1 MITSYFYFLAYL
13 AALVAGGYAITR
25 KWDDV
30 PTTALA
36 LRTDDL
42 KALTNRYNDAIRD
55 LEDEYDKSH
64 DDNVWAFGKKKGSKR
79 EYSKRYEAIAAQY
92 KSEVSSRKRQWEQS
106 HPLWAKARKVWGW
119 IFIIGLVSGLI
130 FWQITVFSA
139 DDDTPQYTQSTAM
152 SDTGEITYWN
162 AQNLPIPY
170 LQDSTKYVS
179 NPDGVLSQNVV
190 DSMNIILRGLE
201 DRFDIQTVVAVV
213 GHIEND
219 DPFRMAQELG
229 NSYGV
234 GRRDRGLVIVVGYGD
249 HSINM
254 SPGRALEADLT
265 DAECHRLEQQYVVP
279 AMRAE
284 MPDSA
289 MLYLTKAV
297 YALMQKKELPQMS
310 SLLDN
315 NDDSEIPAFLGL
327 SLAGL
332 IAWLMFFSRLN
343 RKYQWLGL
351 VGMPH
356 LLANPFYEPTSSG
369 FSGGGG
375 GFRGGGF
382 GGGGGG
388 FSGGSFGGGSFGG
401 GGATSRW

>member
-36 LRTDDL
+36 LRNDDM
-42 KALTNRYNDAIRD
+42 KALTDRYNDAIRD

-79 EYSKRYEAIAAQY
+79 EYSKRYEALAAQY

-119 IFIIGLVSGLI
+119 IFVIGLVSGLI

-152 SDTGEITYWN
+152 STTGEVTYWN

-219 DPFRMAQELG
+219 DPYRMAQELG

-297 YALMQKKELPQMS
+297 YALMLKKELPQMS

-315 NDDSEIPAFLGL
+315 DEDSEIPAFLGL

-332 IAWLMFFSRLN
+332 IAWCMFFSRLN

-351 VGMPH
+351 LGASS
-356 LLANPFYEPTSSG
+356 LLANPFYESTSSG
-369 FSGGGG
+369 ISGGGG
-375 GFRGGGF
+375 FGGGGF

-388 FSGGSFGGGSFGG
+388 FGGGHFGGGSFGG